1 MNCSCPIVPWTEVE
15 ASALRSELFL
25 SFLDRLG
32 LLPSTPLALY
42 PRIPREWSANVIYS
56 VALLL
61 GPIDKQRVDF
71 DLTRLSKI
79 DRPLSNLHVTIPVE
93 NREFHTRNNNE
104 FTFL

>member
-1 MNCSCPIVPWTEVE
+1 MNCSSPIVPWTEAE

-25 SFLDRLG
+25 SLLDRLG
-32 LLPSTPLALY
+32 LLPSTPLTLY

-71 DLTRLSKI
+71 DQTRLSKI

-93 NREFHTRNNNE
+93 NREFHTTNNNE